1 MTLFA
6 FRGVKSHEWT
16 FYDPITVD
24 YHLRH
29 DESCIYSLILNKA
42 GILMSKWYAI
52 QVEENSLIYQSVISP
67 TLLEMRIIC
76 SFVRKLPL
84 SVKS

>member
-1 MTLFA
+1 
-6 FRGVKSHEWT
+6 
-16 FYDPITVD
+16 
-24 YHLRH
+24 
-29 DESCIYSLILNKA
+29 
-42 GILMSKWYAI
+42 MSKWYAI